1 MILFKNLNLLS
12 NSNLKTKHQRI
23 VTFNLQLA
31 SLEKRAFNYKT
42 TLLKQNNPRMIL
54 TLLMKMLKIL
64 DINCEQVQW
73 VKEEILDKLYL
84 KIEITQLQ
92 ARQDWAEMNQRINY
106 QKKWV
111 KDLVKLI

>member
-1 MILFKNLNLLS
+1 MILFKNINLLS
-12 NSNLKTKHQRI
+12 NFLLKTKHLRI

-31 SLEKRAFNYKT
+31 LLEKKAFNYKT

-54 TLLMKMLKIL
+54 TLLMKMQKIL
-64 DINCEQVQW
+64 GINCEQVQW

-84 KIEITQLQ
+84 RIEITQLQ
-92 ARQDWAEMNQRINY
+92 ALQDWAEMIQRINF

-111 KDLVKLI
+111 NDSVKLI